1 MRRQRIEINR
11 TLQHAGRNQRGPD
24 AAGGTRAAFRRGIGL
39 AVAGRGQSGVA
50 LQAFGRQVHGRLMRV
65 MAAIS
70 MAMRL
75 VLVRR
80 RGAARAMPGQSCL
93 PLCGFRLAGR
103 TGAHACRCNGL
114 QRQCGDQHPQNEFAH
129 GIQHGEKV

>member
-1 MRRQRIEINR
+1 MSRRKAALSGQVSDADLRLLRIYRKVVEC
-11 TLQHAGRNQRGPD
+11 GGFS
-24 AAGGTRAAFRRGIGL
+24 AAEVELNISR
-39 AVAGRGQSGVA
+39 
-50 LQAFGRQVHGRLMRV
+50 
-65 MAAIS
+65 AAIS

-93 PLCGFRLAGR
+93 PLCGFRMAGR